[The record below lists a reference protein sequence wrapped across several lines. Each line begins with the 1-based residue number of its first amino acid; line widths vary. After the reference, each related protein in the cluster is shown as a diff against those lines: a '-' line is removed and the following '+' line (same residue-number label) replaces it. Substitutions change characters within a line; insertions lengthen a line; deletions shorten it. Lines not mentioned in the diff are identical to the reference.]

1 MFCEMNIRILD
12 KKRMIEKVANNK
24 FNTEKLNLNP
34 PEKVKEKLDYYR
46 TLFNKTHDLPSD
58 QFESLKLNIK
68 TFFNL
73 KAVGFTD
80 KPPARLVRIS
90 NNNRILTSQ
99 GKELSYLTDIS
110 QLLAPPINYCDH
122 GRCNIPGQQV
132 LYCATTEAG
141 AYWETKPKNG
151 DVITLSH
158 FELKPNAK
166 VNCNVVRNEKKESR
180 ATISSLQEVA
190 NLLEEFLMDAFS
202 LEVSRDRPKDYL
214 FSALLSSEQLFY
226 PIVAN
231 SNIEAI
237 IYPSVQKKK
246 FGANL
251 AIRNDII
258 LERYNLIGV
267 ETRFILDEYENL
279 DPTSEEVTTDQLIGS
294 FGTTSFD
301 FEAGKILYNEKAD
314 EIFKLFRQLQTGE
327 GKQVRYE
334 HPNTPKNITF
344 NLTSTTHQ
352 NKPTEPVKMMKI
364 GRNDKVN
371 VVYQDGTRID
381 NVKYKKI
388 EADLNKGKCKI
399 TKY

>member
-1 MFCEMNIRILD
+1 
-12 KKRMIEKVANNK
+12 MIEKVANNK

-34 PEKVKEKLDYYR
+34 PDKVKEKLDYYR
-46 TLFNKTHDLPSD
+46 TLFNKTHDLPAD
-58 QFESLKLNIK
+58 QLEELTQNIK

-73 KAVGFTD
+73 KAVGVTD
-80 KPPARLVRIS
+80 NPPARLVRIS
-90 NNNRILTSQ
+90 INNRILSSQ

-110 QLLAPPINYCDH
+110 QLLAPPIKYCNY
-122 GRCNIPGQQV
+122 GRCNIQGQQV
-132 LYCATTEAG
+132 LYCATSEAG

-158 FELKPNAK
+158 YELKPNAK
-166 VNCNVVRNEKKESR
+166 VNCNIIRREKRENAK
-180 ATISSLQEVA
+180 A
-190 NLLEEFLMDAFS
+190 NHPLIEIAGLLEEFLIEAFS
-202 LEVSRDRPKDYL
+202 IEVSRDRPADYL
-214 FSALLSSEQLFY
+214 FSSLLSSEQLFY
-226 PIVAN
+226 PVV
-231 SNIEAI
+231 SDKNIEAI

-246 FGANL
+246 FGENF

-279 DPTSEEVTTDQLIGS
+279 DPTSDEVTTDQLIGS
-294 FGTTSFD
+294 FGTTAFD
-301 FEAGKILYNEKAD
+301 FEKGKILYKKKAD

-334 HPNTPKNITF
+334 HSNTPRNIAFNLTPKNHINT
-344 NLTSTTHQ
+344 
-352 NKPTEPVKMMKI
+352 NKRAANTIKL

-371 VVYQDGTRID
+371 VVYQDGKRLD
-381 NVKYKKI
+381 NVKYKKVITDI
-388 EADLNKGKCKI
+388 ESGKCKI